1 MGCQAS
7 HMSGA
12 AVELALCTAL
22 QMTCAVVHCNRA
34 VLAQVGRVR
43 QDAFLF
49 ETLTVRESLTFTAA
63 LRLREKTPAERKRRV
78 EEG

>member
-1 MGCQAS
+1 
-7 HMSGA
+7 
-12 AVELALCTAL
+12 
-22 QMTCAVVHCNRA
+22 
-34 VLAQVGRVR
+34 VGRVR

-78 EEG
+78 EEGEPACKSLPRVGTGV